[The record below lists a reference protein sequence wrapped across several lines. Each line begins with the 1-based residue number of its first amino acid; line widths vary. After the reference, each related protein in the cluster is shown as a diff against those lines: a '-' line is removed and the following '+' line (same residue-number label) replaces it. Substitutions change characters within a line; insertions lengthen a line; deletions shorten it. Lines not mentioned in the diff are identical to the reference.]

1 MRKHGEKIGAGISL
15 FLFGTMSLL
24 AAQDAPSQK
33 AADAP
38 PAQGS
43 AAAAASAPDHAR
55 AYYHFTLARR
65 YRELAGA
72 FNRGEYI
79 ERAIAE
85 YKQAMEAD
93 PDSLFLRVE
102 LAELYARVSRV
113 GDAVREAEAVL
124 KIDSDYSDAHRLLA
138 GIYWH
143 SLGENLSEQA
153 TKESLG
159 KAMEHLEVVVRLDPS
174 DVESALELGRLYKVT
189 NQPAKAEELFKRLL
203 NDDPTSRSALA
214 NLAQLYFDRGD
225 YDQAVDLLQK
235 MPEGA
240 MDPPLLGMLGYGYLQ
255 THEFDKAIAAY
266 EKALAL
272 DPDNLDLRRVY
283 AEGLI
288 ASGKT
293 AAARAELEK
302 ILRLEPQDGPTY
314 LRLAQV
320 DRQEG
325 RFEQARQELERAKTL
340 MPDNSPGSSEV
351 IYQQALLEDLVGNGD
366 KAIQLLQGLLKQAER
381 PEGRYTAAEANNRS
395 IFLERLGLIYRAQE
409 KFEPALAVFKQILAL
424 GNGPAA
430 RGESLIIE
438 TLRLNRQPPKALEEA
453 TAAVQ
458 KYPQDRRLRVQ
469 EATLLGEQGRLD
481 EAISRLQALLKNSAA
496 DQEIYMAMGQIYAQA
511 KRFPEAEAALLKA
524 LDLSTTPDDREF
536 PLFLL
541 GSVFERQKKYDRAEE
556 QFKKVLAVNPLN
568 AAAANYMGYMLAD
581 RGVRLEESVQYIKKA
596 LELEPNNGAYLDS
609 LGWAYFKM
617 RRFDEAE
624 TYLEKAARLIPSD
637 PTIREHLGR
646 VYLQLGKKRQ
656 AQEQWE
662 RALKEGPRA
671 VGSEFDAEQAVR
683 LRKEL
688 EGLKQRSGR

>member
-1 MRKHGEKIGAGISL
+1 MRAHGEKMGIGISL
-15 FLFGTMSLL
+15 FLFGAMSLL
-24 AAQDAPSQK
+24 AAQEAPSPQ
-33 AADAP
+33 AAEAP
-38 PAQGS
+38 PAQGAAP
-43 AAAAASAPDHAR
+43 AAATVPDHAR

-72 FNRGEYI
+72 FNRSEYI
-79 ERAIAE
+79 ERAIAG
-85 YKQAMEAD
+85 YKQALEAD
-93 PDSLFLRVE
+93 PDSLFLRTE
-102 LAELYARVSRV
+102 LAELYARVSRT

-124 KIDSDYSDAHRLLA
+124 KINPDYADAHRLLA
-138 GIYWH
+138 RIYWH
-143 SLGENLSEQA
+143 ALGENLSEAA

-159 KAMEHLEVVVRLDPS
+159 KAMEHLEAVVRLDPA

-189 NQPAKAEELFKRLL
+189 NQGTKAEELFKRLL
-203 NDDPTSRSALA
+203 DDDPTSRSALA

-225 YDQAVDLLQK
+225 YDQAVELLQRI
-235 MPEGA
+235 PEDA
-240 MDPPLLGMLGYGYLQ
+240 MEPSLLGMLGYGYLQ
-255 THEFDKAIAAY
+255 TRQFDKAVAAY

-283 AEGLI
+283 AEGLM

-302 ILRLEPQDGPTY
+302 ILRLEPQDGAIY

-325 RFEQARQELERAKTL
+325 RFELARQELERARSL
-340 MPDNSPGSSEV
+340 IPDNSPASAEV
-351 IYQQALLEDLVGNGD
+351 TYQQALLENLVGNDD
-366 KAIQLLQGLLKQAER
+366 KAIQLLQGLLKQSER
-381 PEGRYTAAEANNRS
+381 PEGRYTPAEANNRAV
-395 IFLERLGLIYRAQE
+395 FLERLGVIYRTQE
-409 KFEPALAVFKQILAL
+409 KFESALAVFRQILAL
-424 GNGPAA
+424 GSGLAA

-438 TLRLNRQPPKALEEA
+438 TLRLNRQPRKALELA
-453 TAAVQ
+453 QAAVE
-458 KYPQDRRLRVQ
+458 KYPQERRLRVQ
-469 EATLLGEQGRLD
+469 EATLLGEQGRLE
-481 EAISRLQALLKNSAA
+481 EAVGRLRALLKDNAA

-511 KRFPEAEAALLKA
+511 KRFPEAEAVLLKA
-524 LDLSTTPDDREF
+524 LDLSATPDDQEF

-541 GSVFERQKKYDRAEE
+541 GSVFERQKQYDRAEE

-581 RGVRLEESVQYIKKA
+581 RGVRLEESVQYIQKA

-624 TYLEKAARLIPSD
+624 AYLEKAARLIPSD

-671 VGSEFDAEQAVR
+671 VGSEFDAEQAAR

-688 EGLKQRSGR
+688 EELKQRSGR